1 MIETLQLL
9 IIVALGIG
17 AYIEFTGSPVNEFD
31 FI

>member
-17 AYIEFTGSPVNEFD
+17 AYIELTGGPMNEFD